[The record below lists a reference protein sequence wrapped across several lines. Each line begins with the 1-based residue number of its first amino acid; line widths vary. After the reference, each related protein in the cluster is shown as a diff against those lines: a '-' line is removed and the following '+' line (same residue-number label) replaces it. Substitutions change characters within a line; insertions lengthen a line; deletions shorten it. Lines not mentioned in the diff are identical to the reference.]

1 LGVLVQF
8 FCENRGRT
16 SHEHCSPLGLKET

>member
-1 LGVLVQF
+1 VQF